1 MKNHL
6 LNPKQQNFQNS
17 RYYSPFSKPIN
28 PVDRVKE
35 ILPWKVSPSEHKSF
49 KQNLQKTSLNSYFI
63 YTVCVI
69 VPSLLLTFRIFP
81 LLVESSAGREHC
93 SFARCLCKANDAVK
107 SVLPWS
113 PTIKFRSKPSRA
125 CLLSLQQLRRGGCF
139 PFVCNETSGETNVL
153 GLPPLT
159 SSPSSETCSIGGGRV
174 DRGGDDQPCSSY
186 EKVRGVREIVWRIR
200 DLISPVND
208 VLVRQVESTP
218 PLDVMDW
225 LVGRNAFD

>member
-17 RYYSPFSKPIN
+17 RYYSLFSKPIN

-81 LLVESSAGREHC
+81 LLVESIVLLRDACAKQTTQLKVYYHGRQPS
-93 SFARCLCKANDAVK
+93 SFAPNPPGLACFLCNNWGEGVAFHSFATKQAERQMC
-107 SVLPWS
+107 SV
-113 PTIKFRSKPSRA
+113 
-125 CLLSLQQLRRGGCF
+125 F
-139 PFVCNETSGETNVL
+139 P
-153 GLPPLT
+153 
-159 SSPSSETCSIGGGRV
+159 R
-174 DRGGDDQPCSSY
+174 
-186 EKVRGVREIVWRIR
+186 
-200 DLISPVND
+200 
-208 VLVRQVESTP
+208 
-218 PLDVMDW
+218 
-225 LVGRNAFD
+225 

>member
-6 LNPKQQNFQNS
+6 LNAKQQNFQNS
-17 RYYSPFSKPIN
+17 RYYFLFSKPIN

-49 KQNLQKTSLNSYFI
+49 KQNLQKTGLNSYFI

-159 SSPSSETCSIGGGRV
+159 YNLLSLQRNLLNWGRKGWVEEET
-174 DRGGDDQPCSSY
+174 
-186 EKVRGVREIVWRIR
+186 
-200 DLISPVND
+200 ISPVP
-208 VLVRQVESTP
+208 RTRKYEEFARSC
-218 PLDVMDW
+218 
-225 LVGRNAFD
+225 GAFGI